1 MERRKPITEEDVH
14 QTELLIARSF
24 ENLKQSA
31 VQTSRRS
38 LRSAGGSLKQHPY
51 ALAGAA
57 IGAGIL
63 LYGIFRLATRSGSD
77 KKEKAVERPSSTR
90 SGVTMELLSLMVP
103 IVKPY
108 ISTYLENYMAAR
120 LSRGRH

>member
-1 MERRKPITEEDVH
+1 MSARPSCM
-14 QTELLIARSF
+14 IARSF

-38 LRSAGGSLKQHPY
+38 LRSAGKSLRQHPY

-63 LYGIFRLATRSGSD
+63 LYGIFRLATRSGPD
-77 KKEKAVERPSSTR
+77 KKEKAVERQHSFR
-90 SGVTMELLSLMVP
+90 SGVTMELLSLMIP
-103 IVKPY
+103 LVKPY
-108 ISTYLENYMAAR
+108 ISTYLENYMGKR
-120 LSRGRH
+120 FSKGRR

>member
-1 MERRKPITEEDVH
+1 VERRKPITEEDVR
-14 QTELLIARSF
+14 QTELMIARSF

-38 LRSAGGSLKQHPY
+38 LRSAGGSLRQHPY

-63 LYGIFRLATRSGSD
+63 LYGIFRLATRSGPD
-77 KKEKAVERPSSTR
+77 KKSKAVDREYSLR
-90 SGVTMELLSLMVP
+90 SGATMALLTMMMPFVRP
-103 IVKPY
+103 FIT
-108 ISTYLENYMAAR
+108 TYLENYFGKMF
-120 LSRGRH
+120 SKGRH